1 MTILHTAIPLQ
12 SPKYIHN
19 PRLTV
24 SEAEYWEQYYGN
36 TDVIYEWNNGLLEEK
51 QVSDHINYLMFSWF
65 VEIMHH
71 FLKVRPIAETTGLEF
86 GFRLNLPNQTAIR
99 RPDLGVILNDNPVA
113 LYPRDCT
120 YEGVCDMCIEALSDS
135 TKKDE
140 ERDTVQKKNEYAAS
154 GVKEYYILHDS
165 RKIAFYRLNARGIY
179 VPIKPVGKGVI
190 KSKVLP
196 GFQFR
201 ITDLYQRPSLKTM
214 SEDKVYQGF
223 ILPFYQEEKRARQ
236 KAEQRADAVQA
247 QATEEKKIRQAA
259 EKRIKRLEAKLAR
272 LKKN

>member
-1 MTILHTAIPLQ
+1 MTFLHTAMLQ
-12 SPKYIHN
+12 SPKSIHN
-19 PRLTV
+19 PRFTV
-24 SEAEYWEQYYGN
+24 SKAEYWEKYYGN

-51 QVSDHINYLMFSWF
+51 PVSDHVNYLMFSWF
-65 VEIMHH
+65 VGILQQ
-71 FLKVRPIAETTGLEF
+71 FLTVHPIAETTGLEF
-86 GFRLNLPNQTAIR
+86 GFRLGLPNQTAIR

-120 YEGVCDMCIEALSDS
+120 YDGVCDMCIEALSDS
-135 TKKDE
+135 AKKDE
-140 ERDTVQKKNEYAAS
+140 ERDTVYKKAEYAAS

-165 RKIAFYRLNARGIY
+165 RKIAFYRLNATGIY
-179 VPIKPVGKGVI
+179 VPIKPVGKGKGVI

-223 ILPFYQEEKRARQ
+223 ILPFYQEEKRARL

-247 QATEEKKIRQAA
+247 KNKL
-259 EKRIKRLEAKLAR
+259 LEAELAR
-272 LKKN
+272 LKKK